1 METILAVDLMKGKV
15 VRAFAGFRQNYKPIK
30 SFKGNLDNPC
40 NFIKKV
46 LNYFPLS
53 KIYIADLDSIQ
64 NSGSNFSIISKLLT
78 KFQNLTF
85 LIDSGFDYPRS
96 IESFSKKLKKKKIN
110 NFFPVVGTEKI
121 RNYNFQSYKFLTECY
136 FSLDFNGSEKKWIG
150 VIKKNKLKINL
161 ILMFLKSTGGRGVR
175 FKELKSVSQKLN
187 SNNIFYAGGVKY
199 WNQLN
204 SLRIIGVK
212 GVLISTL
219 ILREIRGP
227 IKVP

>member
-30 SFKGNLDNPC
+30 GFKGNLDNPC

-96 IESFSKKLKKKKIN
+96 IESF
-110 NFFPVVGTEKI
+110 
-121 RNYNFQSYKFLTECY
+121 
-136 FSLDFNGSEKKWIG
+136 
-150 VIKKNKLKINL
+150 
-161 ILMFLKSTGGRGVR
+161 
-175 FKELKSVSQKLN
+175 
-187 SNNIFYAGGVKY
+187 
-199 WNQLN
+199 
-204 SLRIIGVK
+204 
-212 GVLISTL
+212 
-219 ILREIRGP
+219 
-227 IKVP
+227 